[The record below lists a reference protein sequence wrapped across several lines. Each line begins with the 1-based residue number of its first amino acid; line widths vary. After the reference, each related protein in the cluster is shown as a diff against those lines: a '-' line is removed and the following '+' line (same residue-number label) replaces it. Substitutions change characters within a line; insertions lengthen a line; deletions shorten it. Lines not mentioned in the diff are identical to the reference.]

1 MTTFDLGSPLPT
13 TPPAAHFEPKFLDG
27 LGELI
32 ANSGTNKHDQ
42 ATNVI
47 IACIDEGI
55 DTGAAIRQVG
65 MALGFNAKHMGV
77 MLSAG
82 LTERR
87 WRRDADGH
95 YRQPVVSP
103 SPMN

>member
-13 TPPAAHFEPKFLDG
+13 TPPAVHIEPAFLDG
-27 LGELI
+27 LRELI
-32 ANSGTNKHDQ
+32 ANSGINKHAQ
-42 ATNVI
+42 AGNII

-65 MALGFNAKHMGV
+65 MALGFNGKHMGV

-87 WRRDADGH
+87 WRRDADGKYSYSQAPAAH
-95 YRQPVVSP
+95 GA
-103 SPMN
+103 